1 MTREALLNGISA
13 VMAMGS
19 STNTVLHLM
28 SIANEAGISLSLRDF
43 DEVSK
48 KVPYICNLKPSGKY
62 PVQELHERGGLPVVL
77 KAIEKQLCD
86 GHMTV
91 TGKTIK
97 ENIKDVKIVEDDLI
111 YPIDK
116 PKNRDGG
123 IAVLYGSLAP
133 NGAVVK
139 KSGVKPSM
147 YQFTGRARVFHSMED
162 ASAAVSGDQIK
173 EGDVIVIRYEGPKG
187 GPGM

>member
-62 PVQELHERGGLPVVL
+62 PVQELHERGG
-77 KAIEKQLCD
+77 
-86 GHMTV
+86 
-91 TGKTIK
+91 
-97 ENIKDVKIVEDDLI
+97 
-111 YPIDK
+111 
-116 PKNRDGG
+116 
-123 IAVLYGSLAP
+123 
-133 NGAVVK
+133 
-139 KSGVKPSM
+139 
-147 YQFTGRARVFHSMED
+147 
-162 ASAAVSGDQIK
+162 AA
-173 EGDVIVIRYEGPKG
+173 YECLRL
-187 GPGM
+187 